1 MKISLDKLNELLD
14 ESDGVI
20 YNNELYS
27 KIHSFTN
34 NEIIL
39 WFSNIMLL
47 VNNDV
52 EIIDNQIMID
62 DKSLYLISY
71 NIKNLYKL

>member
-1 MKISLDKLNELLD
+1 MKIPLDKLNELLD

-27 KIHSFTN
+27 KIHSFIN
-34 NEIIL
+34 NEVIL

-47 VNNDV
+47 INNDV
-52 EIIDNQIMID
+52 EIIDNQIVID

-71 NIKNLYKL
+71 DIKNLYKL

>member
-34 NEIIL
+34 NEVIL

-47 VNNDV
+47 VNNYV
-52 EIIDNQIMID
+52 EIIDNQILIYN
-62 DKSLYLISY
+62 KSLYLISY
-71 NIKNLYKL
+71 DIKNLYKL